1 MVAFILSNSFTT
13 GKTGLIFDFLY
24 VCVYK
29 KSKLTT
35 IPFITRSHTKDS
47 CPMKRITLRYA
58 TWLLILGL
66 VCACSGAPRKAV
78 ETQAIAQDGVKEIQK
93 GNQLYSKGCYRQAA
107 TYFYRA
113 HVKFTA
119 ADDLPGVAI
128 SLNSLGN
135 IYQANGDVDNA
146 VAFFDEA
153 LAISDALGDQPAA
166 LQALSN
172 KAAALI
178 GADRLEPAETL
189 IEAAVKRTTA
199 PFWPLQINQ
208 GILLLKKKSYP
219 QAQAVLEE
227 ALAGVTRH
235 DRASHAKIHFALGRL
250 MQAQGNA
257 DGAIEHFQQALDSD
271 RAVGFYK
278 GMAQNHTQLG
288 DVYQEK
294 DSPEKALAH
303 YKRAVKI
310 YALLSDGANVKA
322 LLVKLEEAAATT
334 GADIRLTT
342 HFVKTWLEDKT
353 LRRPCR

>member
-1 MVAFILSNSFTT
+1 
-13 GKTGLIFDFLY
+13 
-24 VCVYK
+24 
-29 KSKLTT
+29 
-35 IPFITRSHTKDS
+35 
-47 CPMKRITLRYA
+47 MKRKAFRHA
-58 TWLLILGL
+58 TWLFIIGL
-66 VCACSGAPRKAV
+66 VCACSGAPQKAV
-78 ETQAIAQDGVKEIQK
+78 ETPAITQDGVKEIQK
-93 GNQLYSKGCYRQAA
+93 GNQLYAKGCYRQAA

-178 GADRLEPAETL
+178 GADRLESAETL
-189 IEAAVKRTTA
+189 LETAVKRTTA
-199 PFWPLQINQ
+199 PFLPLQINQ
-208 GILLLKKKSYP
+208 GILLLKKRSYT

-227 ALAGVTRH
+227 ALASVTKH
-235 DRASHAKIHFALGRL
+235 DRASQAKIHFTLGRL
-250 MQAQGNA
+250 MHAQGNA
-257 DGAIEHFQQALDSD
+257 AGAVEHFQQALDSD
-271 RAVGFYK
+271 RAVGFYQ

-288 DVYQEK
+288 DVYREK
-294 DSPEKALAH
+294 DALEKALAH

-310 YALLSDGANVKA
+310 YALLNDRLNVKA
-322 LLVKLEEAAATT
+322 LMKKLEQAAATT

-353 LRRPCR
+353 LKRPCR

>member
-1 MVAFILSNSFTT
+1 MVVFILSNSFTT

-58 TWLLILGL
+58 TWLFILGL

-78 ETQAIAQDGVKEIQK
+78 ETPAIDPDGVKEIQK

-113 HVKFTA
+113 HVQFTA

-178 GADRLEPAETL
+178 GADRLELAEAL
-189 IEAAVKRTTA
+189 IEAAVKRTTE

-208 GILLLKKKSYP
+208 GILLLKKKSYT

-227 ALAGVTRH
+227 ALAGVAKH
-235 DRASHAKIHFALGRL
+235 DRASHAKIHFAFGRL
-250 MQAQGNA
+250 MQAQGNS

-288 DVYQEK
+288 DIYQEK

-322 LLVKLEEAAATT
+322 LLVKLEQAAATT

-342 HFVKTWLEDKT
+342 HFVKTWLEDKSMK
-353 LRRPCR
+353 RPCR

>member
-1 MVAFILSNSFTT
+1 MKRRTLRYVAWLFILS
-13 GKTGLIFDFLY
+13 
-24 VCVYK
+24 
-29 KSKLTT
+29 
-35 IPFITRSHTKDS
+35 
-47 CPMKRITLRYA
+47 
-58 TWLLILGL
+58 L

-78 ETQAIAQDGVKEIQK
+78 ETPAIAQDGAKEIQK

-107 TYFYRA
+107 THFYRA

-178 GADRLEPAETL
+178 GADRLETAETL
-189 IEAAVKRTTA
+189 IEAAVKRNTE
-199 PFWPLQINQ
+199 PFWPLQINR
-208 GILLLKKKSYP
+208 GILLFKKKSYS
-219 QAQAVLEE
+219 QAQVVLEE
-227 ALAGVTRH
+227 ALAGVAEH
-235 DRASHAKIHFALGRL
+235 DRASQAKIHFALGRL
-250 MQAQGNA
+250 MHVQGNTA
-257 DGAIEHFQQALDSD
+257 GAIEHFRQSLDSD

-278 GMAQNHTQLG
+278 GMARNHAQLG

-310 YALLSDGANVKA
+310 YALLGDGANVKA
-322 LLVKLEEAAATT
+322 LLVKLEQTASTT

-353 LRRPCR
+353 LKRPCR